1 MTDKDKE
8 YSIKKGA
15 RFTVVYRITNSK
27 EGIVE
32 GTYAGMAALGT
43 DTALVLETE
52 DGPFFLNAGTIV
64 SLRQLE
70 PAPEEPKKKVDESAL
85 YG

>member
-1 MTDKDKE
+1 MTDND
-8 YSIKKGA
+8 YSIRKGA

-32 GTYAGMAALGT
+32 GVYAGMAALGT
-43 DTALVLETE
+43 DTAIVLETE
-52 DGPFFLNAGTIV
+52 DGPFFLSAGAVV
-64 SLRQLE
+64 SMRQMQ
-70 PAPEEPKKKVDESAL
+70 PAPEEPRKPADESAL